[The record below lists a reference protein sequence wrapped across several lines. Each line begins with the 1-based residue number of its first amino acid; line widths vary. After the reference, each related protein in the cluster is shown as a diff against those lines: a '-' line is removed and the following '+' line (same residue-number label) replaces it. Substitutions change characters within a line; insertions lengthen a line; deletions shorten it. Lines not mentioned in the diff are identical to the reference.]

1 MAKHQKECKQCGK
14 AFVSSR
20 SDAMFCS
27 AICRTRYNK
36 AMKEATI
43 ESMDQEASDVTRGE
57 ITKYQG
63 GVQGKRG
70 GRSSYINAREDVE
83 LKDLLS
89 AILGELEVIRDS
101 LTANDK
107 ILTIDQ
113 VCEMLDIS
121 RPTFERYQSEG
132 LLKVHHIAKEGQG
145 KKKGRGRK
153 PYLLY
158 SEVLGALRR
167 KDQGED

>member
-63 GVQGKRG
+63 GVQGQEG
-70 GRSSYINAREDVE
+70 GRTFYAIPSGDVEE

-158 SEVLGALRR
+158 SEVLGALRE
-167 KDQGED
+167 K